1 MVVVARSTNQY
12 SLRNQYMKVPP
23 GGVARVSAA
32 RLGAGPPNTKLIT
45 YSIDCLSLHVHHISR
60 GPRDPDRLQARPW
73 FQRSS
78 SAHSNH
84 LRLPTKFVR
93 RAMAPDRS
101 KLHQRVRLDLLC
113 KHYEAE
119 KNQRRSL
126 FVAEAVDGDAQ
137 PGLTPDGVEL
147 SSPELVMA

>member
-45 YSIDCLSLHVHHISR
+45 YSIDCLSLHAHHISR
-60 GPRDPDRLQARPW
+60 GPRHPDRLPARPL

-78 SAHSNH
+78 LAHSNQ
-84 LRLPTKFVR
+84 LCLQTKFLG

-113 KHYEAE
+113 KHYEA
-119 KNQRRSL
+119 KKICGARSLSQRRSMAMPSM
-126 FVAEAVDGDAQ
+126 VWRQIGSSCRAQ
-137 PGLTPDGVEL
+137 
-147 SSPELVMA
+147 SW